1 MDRDRDVGETK
12 KVDVLLW
19 ASVACV
25 IATLLLAAF
34 GYRGAM

>member
-1 MDRDRDVGETK
+1 MDRDCDVGETK

-25 IATLLLAAF
+25 VTTLLLAAF
-34 GYRGAM
+34 GYRGTM